1 MPKSTPPV
9 IVNVGEGTSSCQ
21 DNAKANLRT
30 QVLIEQDAYDA
41 SQISAENPFE
51 TYLGDDAQS
60 HFDDLASQVKNKPPR
75 LGELSKTYSF
85 GSLTSTHSGAPDWG
99 NLLQADTPIWTRKS
113 SITFEGVTIADTASH
128 FKVPAND
135 TFGYNL
141 FDTVPANET
150 KTDTLFNIAEA
161 SLLGGGEPASFLCS
175 IQKPAVQAHQH
186 ARVIPRQDSDADG
199 FSALPE
205 LASANEGFTVSGLLF
220 PADRGTLALLRW
232 ENSNSTN
239 LSYTPAS
246 SVADIESRVVAAVNL
261 SVGLE
266 PTDNPIFVVGTDQF
280 AFPSKMTGQYDLYE
294 MQTGNK
300 RADLNGGGT
309 AIPSLQANKSN
320 SLGSVRILREPEA
333 CFFGQG
339 VSTQTDINNLPVLGG
354 AYIHNGASWVE
365 TNRNFL
371 SYRMPMLASY
381 EPSGI
386 KTPTNERERFFSISQ
401 PASTSGFFDT
411 AGNYVTFGEDIYTF
425 QVARFRHV
433 VDYSELKVN
442 PVLETTLKKGSYAL
456 VHFKTED
463 AFENLVRDGIQPS
476 EDDLWSVNFLNALKA
491 EDIDNLAVDNDGFS
505 DKGVPQIEPAT
516 DSISNPLVRP
526 QINVYERAITNW
538 RDTNFNYNL
547 NVYHHHPISEP
558 LSETLFNREHGY
570 FTVIS
575 GVKYVLPKAS
585 IPYKFQNVQNHPI
598 KRNNVQVF
606 VGFNNYSL
614 ASFANPHYMIETED
628 TNVNRKFNDPFGIFH
643 LNLSSLTGEANLS
656 VYTDL
661 GTATPTL
668 QTGRTIT
675 QAFLSNYQDDFSTI
689 SSGISHDVYDLQAEI
704 YPEGDTGL
712 CVISEGVLV
721 GISTKDPS
729 YHYDGIATSSIS
741 LPNLEAFQS
750 ITTQKVLYHSA
761 RLHSLIEITPTKTVR
776 IYFEYPA
783 SANSSGRFFSIFRYD
798 NEGFRIYQTLENLTS
813 DISEVS
819 SINTG
824 LNTNYPKYGASSAS
838 SHSATAGSPEAT
850 LEMVIGEDYFV
861 EYGPNYTGMTNF
873 HVIFITDED
882 VALTG
887 GGIENNAISAKRTD
901 QGTTNTFVT
910 VWDRLGGGTNYG
922 VNQVYVST
930 VDERS
935 FHTSSLRYP
944 AFQPVAFNVN
954 EFDMLEVEKS
964 GTGLNYPQYG
974 NFLETATGIIA
985 VQGLSFNTVYLGFLK
1000 YTNAYNPNQGGEE
1013 LYRKPFSGL
1022 FTARKDTQER
1032 FLDESYRLDHR
1043 FLEVVDSAVNN
1054 NLKGAGLPE
1063 GFLPIELSVRDDSP
1077 VSTTEGD
1084 SKHGKAGFLRNG
1096 LHWQR
1101 GIQSGDFNVEG
1112 YAQVRGMPQLANNV
1126 LSGGKYG
1133 QPRRGVL
1140 TAPAIDYTASGF
1152 IPNETY
1158 QSSWQNSLTQYSS
1171 TTYTAGLADKYYAQP
1186 DNSLN
1191 TSGWKERAFS
1201 FVRTFDVDFSR
1212 SGTSEN
1218 MAGTS
1223 RFKLRLVGLEFNNID
1238 FQNAFRPITVY
1249 VKVPGLTTWLDVGR
1263 SNGDGPSKQSLEYD
1277 GAGCLISSQEGVL
1290 VEEAVHYLDL
1300 ELEVGP
1306 NASFFVNSDNET
1318 PVLVKALFN
1327 YGYHT
1332 QSTTGTSFGLDL
1344 FGTDN
1349 TPTNRPLRDRR
1360 GLIGI
1365 EILRMSNGQNFDSDE
1380 VVVL

>member
-1 MPKSTPPV
+1 MPKSTPPI

-30 QVLIEQDAYDA
+30 QVFIEQDAYDA

-75 LGELSKTYSF
+75 LGELSKSYSF

-113 SITFEGVTIADTASH
+113 SITFEGITIADTASH

-150 KTDTLFNIAEA
+150 KTDTLFNTADA

-175 IQKPAVQAHQH
+175 IQKGSSAHQH
-186 ARVIPRQDSDADG
+186 ARVIPRQDVADT

-232 ENSNSTN
+232 ENNNTTN
-239 LSYTPAS
+239 LTYTPAS

-266 PTDNPIFVVGTDQF
+266 PTDNPIFIEGTDQF

-294 MQTGNK
+294 MQTGKK
-300 RADLNGGGT
+300 RADLINGGT
-309 AIPSLQANKSN
+309 AIASLQANKSN
-320 SLGSVRILREPEA
+320 SLGSVRILREAEA
-333 CFFGQG
+333 CYFGEG
-339 VSTQTDINNLPVLGG
+339 VSTTSTKGNLPVLGG
-354 AYIHNGASWVE
+354 AYCWNGSWTE
-365 TNRNFL
+365 INRNFI

-381 EPSGI
+381 EPNGI
-386 KTPTNERERFFSISQ
+386 KIPTEERQRFFSTLQ
-401 PASTSGFFDT
+401 PASTTGELET
-411 AGNYVTFGEDIYTF
+411 AGNYITFGEDIYTF

-433 VDYSELKVN
+433 VDYSELS
-442 PVLETTLKKGSYAL
+442 PAVLETQSKKGSYAL

-463 AFENLVRDGIQPS
+463 AFENLVRDGLQPS
-476 EDDLWSVNFLNALKA
+476 EDDLWSVNFLNALEA
-491 EDIDNLAVDNDGFS
+491 ENINNLAVDDDGFS
-505 DKGVPQIEPAT
+505 DKGVPQVEPAT

-538 RDTNFNYNL
+538 RDSGFFYSL
-547 NVYHHHPISEP
+547 GIQHHQPISAP
-558 LSETLFNREHGY
+558 ASDTLFNRENGY

-575 GVKYVLPKAS
+575 GVKYVLPKGS
-585 IPYKFQNVQNHPI
+585 RPYRYQAPLNHPT
-598 KRNNVQVF
+598 KRNNVQVY
-606 VGFNNYSL
+606 VNFNNYSL
-614 ASFANPHYMIETED
+614 SSFTNPHYMIETED
-628 TNVNRKFNDPFGIFH
+628 TNVARKFNDPFSIFH
-643 LNLSSLTGEANLS
+643 LNLASLTGEANLS

-661 GTATPTL
+661 ETTPSLRTD
-668 QTGRTIT
+668 QTKI
-675 QAFLSNYQDDFSTI
+675 QSFLANYQDDPSTI
-689 SSGISHDVYDLQAEI
+689 STNVSNDVYDVTAEI

-721 GISTKDPS
+721 GVSTKDPS
-729 YHYDGIATSSIS
+729 YHYDGIATSSVS
-741 LPNLEAFQS
+741 LPNQTGSNS
-750 ITTQKVLYHSA
+750 ITTEKVLYHSA
-761 RLHSLIEITPTKTVR
+761 RLHSLIELTPTKTVR

-819 SINTG
+819 SLNTG
-824 LNTNYPKYGASSAS
+824 LNTDYPKYGASSAS

-850 LEMVIGEDYFV
+850 LEMVVGEDYFI
-861 EYGPNYTGMTNF
+861 EYGPGYSSMTTF

-887 GGIENNAISAKRTD
+887 GGVENNAISAKRTD
-901 QGTTNTFVT
+901 QGNTSNFVT
-910 VWDRLGGGTNYG
+910 VWDRLGAGTAVFG
-922 VNQVYVST
+922 INQVYVST

-935 FHTSSLRYP
+935 FHTSSLRY
-944 AFQPVAFNVN
+944 AFQPVAFDVN
-954 EFDMLEVEKS
+954 DFDMLEVEKS

-974 NFLETATGIIA
+974 NFLETSRGIIA
-985 VQGLSFNTVYLGFLK
+985 VQGLSFNTVYLGYLK

-1043 FLEVVDSAVNN
+1043 FYEVVDSAINN

-1063 GFLPIELSVRDDSP
+1063 GFLPIEVSVRDDSP

-1101 GIQSGDFNVEG
+1101 GIQSGDYNIEG

-1327 YGYHT
+1327 YGFHT
-1332 QSTTGTSFGLDL
+1332 QNTTGTTFGLDL